1 MRQDQMGDI
10 RELVLQDLLWEE
22 TLIEFR
28 VQQQQQQNAV
38 MNGVTIYQPQRLL
51 IQYQVPS
58 TIQN

>member
-28 VQQQQQQNAV
+28 VQQQQQNAV